1 MQPDFTI
8 NNELKEL
15 NSLLANIPKTNVFTV
30 PNGYFESLSA
40 DIMHGINDDLVSNKL
55 IISGLEADVPAG
67 YFDGLADSI
76 FNKIKLEE
84 HEGEQRAIALRSV
97 VGTGNI
103 FSVPDGYFNGLATSI
118 QSKVLPTAPVITMK
132 PRRSVFY
139 YAIAAA
145 LTGLLGLSLFSIFD
159 DKSTHVSQTTT
170 TTFAVSD
177 DTNKILENE
186 NFDKMMESLGDDEIL
201 SYLKNNGEDV
211 NAALVASISEDKILP
226 NVDAYYIDENAL
238 DNLLTELNINKPGN
252 N

>member
-15 NSLLANIPKTNVFTV
+15 NSILVNIPKTNVFTV
-30 PNGYFESLSA
+30 PNGYFDSVSA

-55 IISGLEADVPAG
+55 IIPGLEADVPAG

-84 HEGEQRAIALRSV
+84 NEGEQRAIALRSA
-97 VGTGNI
+97 VGTGNV
-103 FSVPDGYFNGLATSI
+103 FSVPEGYFNELAASI
-118 QSKVLPTAPVITMK
+118 QSKILPSAPVVTMK

-145 LTGLLGLSLFSIFD
+145 LTGLLGLSLFSVFD
-159 DKSTHVSQTTT
+159 EKSTPTSQISN
-170 TTFAVSD
+170 TTFAISD
-177 DTNKILENE
+177 DSNKILENQ

-211 NAALVASISEDKILP
+211 NAALVASVSEDKILP
-226 NVDAYYIDENAL
+226 NEDAYYIDENAL
-238 DNLLTELNINKPGN
+238 DNLLSELNINKTGN